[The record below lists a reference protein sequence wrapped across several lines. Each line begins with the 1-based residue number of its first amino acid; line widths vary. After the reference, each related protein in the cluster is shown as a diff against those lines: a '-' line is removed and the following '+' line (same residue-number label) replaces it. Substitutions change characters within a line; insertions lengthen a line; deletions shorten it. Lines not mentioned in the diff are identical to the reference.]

1 MVSPIVFFD
10 GECGLCSRVV
20 RFINR
25 YEKND
30 VISFSPLQSDF
41 AIKVLANKNIKPDLN
56 TFYFYSNDTITDR
69 SSGILKI
76 IPFLKWYFS
85 FLLIFWIVPK
95 FIRDFF
101 YNLIAKNRLKIYK
114 DVCSYSPELNKRII
128 KQ

>member
-10 GECGLCSRVV
+10 GECGLCSRIV

-25 YEKND
+25 HEKKD
-30 VISFSPLQSDF
+30 EISFSPLQSDF
-41 AIKVLANKNIKPDLN
+41 AIKVLAKKNIKPDLN

-69 SSGILKI
+69 SSGVLKI

-85 FLLIFWIVPK
+85 FLLIFWIFPK